1 MKQTECRCTSASIS
15 RHERQQYVPA
25 STAASTV
32 LFDSQTSAVQSHTH
46 SLSAIFLFF
55 ETRSF
60 SILLAGST
68 FLFRLATALIPELAP
83 FKDSLMLSLIK
94 SQQDV
99 AWAQLNTDTRL
110 ATFDNEERLAW
121 EPQFRQL
128 NDLTDSFGNIVP
140 DG

>member
-1 MKQTECRCTSASIS
+1 
-15 RHERQQYVPA
+15 
-25 STAASTV
+25 
-32 LFDSQTSAVQSHTH
+32 
-46 SLSAIFLFF
+46 
-55 ETRSF
+55 
-60 SILLAGST
+60 ILLAGST

-140 DG
+140 DGIAFHGRESLNATELSARQSKTVCCGSGSWVRAITLSGIFG